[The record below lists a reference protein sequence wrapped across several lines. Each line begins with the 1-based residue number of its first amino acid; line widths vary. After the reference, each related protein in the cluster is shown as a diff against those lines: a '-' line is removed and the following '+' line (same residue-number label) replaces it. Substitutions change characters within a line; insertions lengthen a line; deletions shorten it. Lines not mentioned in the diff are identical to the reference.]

1 MRQILLVPH
10 PILRQKAKDIKEI
23 KEEDISIAKVMIKI
37 MNNAPGVGLAANQIG
52 VLKKIVTVNIKDE
65 KKDIKK
71 QYILFNPKIVS
82 YSKKTNIME
91 EGCLSIPEQFAEI
104 ERPEEIIVEY
114 INEKKEIVKKKVSGI
129 ESRVL
134 QHEIDHLSG
143 KLFIDYLSS
152 LKRNIMIRKV
162 KKLVK
167 VRKTNE

>member
-114 INEKKEIVKKKVSGI
+114 INEKKKVVKKKVSGI